1 MPPFLRLFKF
11 VAAIIALTA
20 QKNRRIINCVM
31 KLTDKIQ
38 GVICIVSSAF
48 FFSLMSLFVRLAG
61 DMPLF
66 QKCFFRNL
74 VALIAIT
81 VFMLIKR
88 ERFIPKKEARPFIL
102 GRAIFGLIGI
112 VLNFAA
118 INNLNIADAAILNK
132 MSPFFAVVLSYVFLK
147 EKITPVD
154 IFALIFAFGGAMLV
168 VKPSFNFKS
177 LYAFGGLIGGI
188 SVGAAYTFLR
198 AVGKKG
204 ESGSKIVFWFSFI
217 STLVFTPFLIIFYE
231 PIKPMQLLF
240 MCLAGV
246 SAATAQ
252 FFVTGAYTKAAAKD
266 ISVFDYSQV
275 IFTAV
280 LGLIFLKQYPD
291 VWSVIGYVI
300 IIATAVIKWRLN
312 AKKDKMINSD

>member
-1 MPPFLRLFKF
+1 
-11 VAAIIALTA
+11 
-20 QKNRRIINCVM
+20 M
-31 KLTDKIQ
+31 KLSDKIQ
-38 GVICIVSSAF
+38 GVIFIICSAF

-66 QKCFFRNL
+66 EKCFFRNL

-81 VFMLIKR
+81 IFMLIKR
-88 ERFIPKKEARPFIL
+88 ERFIPVKEARPFIF
-102 GRAIFGLIGI
+102 GRVIFGLIGI
-112 VLNFAA
+112 ILNFAA

-132 MSPFFAVVLSYVFLK
+132 MSPFFAVVFSYFFLK
-147 EKITPVD
+147 EKITPID
-154 IFALIFAFGGAMLV
+154 IIALAFAFGGAMLV
-168 VKPSFNFKS
+168 VKPSFNFNS
-177 LYAFGGLIGGI
+177 LYALGGLVGGI

-204 ESGSKIVFWFSFI
+204 ESGSKIVFWFSLI
-217 STLVFTPFLIIFYE
+217 STVVFTPLLIIFYE
-231 PIKPMQLLF
+231 PIKPVQLLF

-280 LGLIFLKQYPD
+280 LGLVFLKQYPD
-291 VWSVIGYVI
+291 VLSIIGYVI
-300 IIATAVIKWRLN
+300 IIVTAVIKWRMN
-312 AKKDKMINSD
+312 VKKDKLPVSGVVSDDNAGDKTP